1 MLFCEDLENRGFI
14 NDKTSDMFEE
24 TIDYALEEGYIK
36 GNLDDGYKI
45 TDWLIINRRELE
57 RYRNISRYYLI
68 DNIPRVVTVSIK
80 TKELKDKIDVCI
92 DHGLVKK

>member
-45 TDWLIINRRELE
+45 TD
-57 RYRNISRYYLI
+57 
-68 DNIPRVVTVSIK
+68 
-80 TKELKDKIDVCI
+80 
-92 DHGLVKK
+92 